1 MLPPELQNFA
11 VLKEENS
18 VAALLQQHDTT
29 RRCSFYCDAQKDLQN
44 ISQHIY
50 E

>member
-18 VAALLQQHDTT
+18 VAALLQQHYST
-29 RRCSFYCDAQKDLQN
+29 LQL
-44 ISQHIY
+44 
-50 E
+50 

>member
-18 VAALLQQHDTT
+18 VAALLQQHDTILDT
-29 RRCSFYCDAQKDLQN
+29 PAFIDARKDLQN
-44 ISQHIY
+44 ITLHIY